1 MRVLSLIKKFNKTY
15 SVVIIPNTNDHVRKL
30 SVRAPLIKLIAGLL
44 IISAVTIS
52 VYAYRTSN
60 SQAGPINDD
69 NEISTA
75 ELKQQIQSLTDLVSR
90 QNQSLSL
97 SKSQLE
103 EIKNENAEVKSKIKE
118 FTQMYSDIADNY
130 ISKTSRGSAPSKNS
144 SKALLDLTELSNIVL
159 ALNNSFN
166 LDQQLNEQLKVSN
179 EKLEKYI
186 DAIPTLIP
194 AAGKISSPFGMR
206 NHPIKKVYKAH
217 EGVDI
222 SASKGDPILAAA
234 SGIVEFAGYS
244 KGYGYNVK
252 IDHKN
257 SYRTIYGHSSK
268 LLVKTG
274 DKVVKGQKIALVGST
289 GVSTGPHLH
298 FEIRIGN
305 TPVDP
310 TEYID
315 FSFEK

>member
-52 VYAYRTSN
+52 IYAYRTSN
-60 SQAGPINDD
+60 SKAGPITDD

-103 EIKNENAEVKSKIKE
+103 EIKNENDEVKSKIKE
-118 FTQMYSDIADNY
+118 FTQMYSEIADNY

-252 IDHKN
+252 IDHNN

>member
-1 MRVLSLIKKFNKTY
+1 MRVLSFIKKFNKTY

-30 SVRAPLIKLIAGLL
+30 SVRAPLIKLIAALL
-44 IISAVTIS
+44 IISSAIIS
-52 VYAYRTSN
+52 VYIYRTSQN
-60 SQAGPINDD
+60 QVAPEAD

-75 ELKQQIQSLTDLVSR
+75 ELMHQIDSLTDLVNQ
-90 QNQSLSL
+90 QNQSLTL
-97 SKSQLE
+97 SRSQLE
-103 EIKNENAEVKSKIKE
+103 QIKNENAGVKTKIKE

-130 ISKTSRGSAPSKNS
+130 ITKTSRGSTPVQNS
-144 SKALLDLTELSNIVL
+144 SKALLDLTELSDIVFS
-159 ALNNSFN
+159 LNKSFS
-166 LDQQLNEQLKVSN
+166 LDEQLNKQLKESN
-179 EKLEKYI
+179 EKLEKYV
-186 DAIPTLIP
+186 DAVPTLIP
-194 AAGKISSPFGMR
+194 ATGKISSPFGMR
-206 NHPIKKVYKAH
+206 NHPIKKVFKVH

-222 SASKGDPILAAA
+222 SGLKGDPILAAA
-234 SGIVEFAGYS
+234 TGVVEFAGYS
-244 KGYGYNVK
+244 KGYGYNIK

-257 SYRTIYGHSSK
+257 GYRTVYGHSSK

-274 DKVVKGQKIALVGST
+274 DKVAKGQKIALVGST

-315 FSFEK
+315 FSFKK